1 MINRILWIG
10 FLFLGLAFTLQA
22 GTPESRKEVLT
33 DEELLTK
40 VQRQTF
46 RYFWDFAHPVSGLAR
61 ERTDTLHIS
70 HEVVTIGGSGFGVMA
85 IVVGVERGF
94 ITREQGVE
102 RLLKMVKFLDEKAD
116 RYHGV
121 WSHWLN
127 GTTGKAIA
135 FSKKDDGADL
145 VETSFLF
152 EGLLAAHQYFNRDTP
167 QETELRA
174 LIDKLWKEA
183 DWNWFTNGQDV
194 LFWHWSPNYG
204 WEMDHPIHGHNE
216 AQITY
221 ILAAAS
227 PTYPIRD
234 SVYHKGWASG
244 PIFKNGKKFYGIR
257 LPLGMD
263 YGGPLFFTHYSY
275 LGLDPRGLKDQYA
288 NYWKQNVNHTLIN
301 RKHAIVNPNGYKGYG
316 KNSWGFTASDGDQG
330 YSAHDPLIDRGVI
343 TPTAAL
349 SAFPYTPK
357 YSMEALKHFYYDLGD
372 TLWGEY
378 GFKDAF
384 NPTANWVADSYLAID
399 QGPIIGMIENYRT
412 GLLWELFMSHPDVQ
426 NGLKKL
432 GFSSPWL
439 KENQTTGWEEN

>member
-1 MINRILWIG
+1 MVLWAG
-10 FLFLGLAFTLQA
+10 FALAVQA
-22 GTPESRKEVLT
+22 QPEQKAALT
-33 DEELLTK
+33 DDELLTK
-40 VQRQTF
+40 VQQQTF

-61 ERTDTLHIS
+61 ERTDTAHIS

-85 IVVGVERGF
+85 IIVGVERGF

-102 RLLKMVKFLDEKAD
+102 RLLKMVKFLDEKAE

-121 WSHWLN
+121 WPHWLN
-127 GTTGKAIA
+127 GTTGKTIP
-135 FSKKDDGADL
+135 FSKMDDGADL

-152 EGLLAAHQYFNRDTP
+152 EGLLAAHQYFDRNTP
-167 QETELRA
+167 QETELRG
-174 LIDKLWKEA
+174 LIDRLWKET

-204 WEMDHPIHGHNE
+204 WGMDHPIHGHNE

-221 ILAAAS
+221 VLAAAS
-227 PTYPIRD
+227 PTHSIRD
-234 SVYHKGWASG
+234 SVYHKGWATG
-244 PIFKNGKKFYGIR
+244 PIFENGKKFYGIR

-275 LGLDPRGLKDQYA
+275 LGLDPRGLRDKYA

-301 RKHAIVNPNGYKGYG
+301 RKHAIVNPNGFKGYS
-316 KNSWGFTASDGDQG
+316 KNSWGFTASDGNDG
-330 YSAHDPLIDRGVI
+330 YSAHDPLIDKGVI

-357 YSMEALKHFYYDLGD
+357 YSMEVLKHFYYTLGD

-384 NPTANWVADSYLAID
+384 NPTADWVAGSYLAID

-426 NGLKKL
+426 KGLKKL

-439 KENQTTGWEEN
+439 DKDKKKETGWENN